1 MANVI
6 ATLIVLALVVAIALI
21 WRWASWPCPAWLVP
35 LLENP
40 YVEAVAGAKTVL
52 ERAGIRPG
60 MRVLDA
66 GCGPGRLTLPASM
79 IVGPSG
85 QVVAVDIQRRMLQ
98 MLRDRVEGKGLTNVE
113 LVLAGL
119 GEGRL
124 AAKEFDIALLVTV
137 LGEIPDK
144 VAALREIYQCL
155 RPGGVLSITEVLPD
169 PHYQALSRVR
179 RLVADTGFRELAI
192 FRGCLSYTLNVSK
205 PANPEASFRQSQ
217 E

>member
-1 MANVI
+1 MPDVI
-6 ATLIVLALVVAIALI
+6 ATLIVLGLVVAITLV

-35 LLENP
+35 LFENP
-40 YVEAVAGAKTVL
+40 YVEAVAGAKTIL

-66 GCGPGRLTLPASM
+66 GCGPGRLTMPVSM

-85 QVVAVDIQRRMLQ
+85 QIVAVDIQRRMLQ
-98 MLRDRVEGKGLTNVE
+98 MLGDRVEEKGRTNVE

-124 AAKEFDIALLVTV
+124 AANEFDIALLVTV

-144 VAALREIYQCL
+144 APALREIYQCL
-155 RPGGVLSITEVLPD
+155 RPGGILSITEVLPD
-169 PHYQALSRVR
+169 PHYQGLSRVR
-179 RLVADTGFRELAI
+179 RLVADSGFRELAI

-205 PANPEASFRQSQ
+205 PAPVPHKL
-217 E
+217 

>member
-1 MANVI
+1 MPDVI
-6 ATLIVLALVVAIALI
+6 ATLIVLGLVVAITLV

-40 YVEAVAGAKTVL
+40 YVEAVAGAKTIL
-52 ERAGIRPG
+52 QRAGIRPG

-66 GCGPGRLTLPASM
+66 GCGPGRLTVPASM

-85 QVVAVDIQRRMLQ
+85 QIVAVDIQGRMLQ
-98 MLRDRVEGKGLTNVE
+98 MLRDRVEEKGLTNVE

-124 AAKEFDIALLVTV
+124 ATNEFDIALLVTV
-137 LGEIPDK
+137 FGEIPDK
-144 VAALREIYQCL
+144 VTALREIYQRL

-169 PHYQALSRVR
+169 PHYQGLSRVR
-179 RLVADTGFRELAI
+179 RLVADSGFHELAI
-192 FRGCLSYTLNVSK
+192 FQGWLSYTLNVSK
-205 PANPEASFRQSQ
+205 PAPVRHKL
-217 E
+217 

>member
-1 MANVI
+1 MLDVKA
-6 ATLIVLALVVAIALI
+6 ALIVLGLVVAITLV

-40 YVEAVAGAKTVL
+40 YVEAVAGAKTIL

-60 MRVLDA
+60 MRALDA
-66 GCGPGRLTLPASM
+66 GCGPGRLTVPASKM
-79 IVGPSG
+79 VGPSG
-85 QVVAVDIQRRMLQ
+85 QIVAVDIQRRMLQ
-98 MLRDRVEGKGLTNVE
+98 MLRGRVEEKGLTNVE

-124 AAKEFDIALLVTV
+124 AANEFDVALLVTV

-144 VAALREIYQCL
+144 VAALREIYECL

-169 PHYQALSRVR
+169 PHYQSLSRVR
-179 RLVADTGFRELAI
+179 RLVADSGFRERVI
-192 FRGCLSYTLNVSK
+192 FQGCLSYMLNVSK
-205 PANPEASFRQSQ
+205 PAPVRHKL
-217 E
+217 

>member
-1 MANVI
+1 MPDVI
-6 ATLIVLALVVAIALI
+6 ATLIVLGLVVAITLV

-40 YVEAVAGAKTVL
+40 YVEAVAGAKTIL
-52 ERAGIRPG
+52 QRAGIRPG

-66 GCGPGRLTLPASM
+66 GCGPGRLTVPASM

-85 QVVAVDIQRRMLQ
+85 QIVAVDIQGRMLQ
-98 MLRDRVEGKGLTNVE
+98 MLRDRVEEKGLTNVE

-124 AAKEFDIALLVTV
+124 ATNEFDIALLVTV

-144 VAALREIYQCL
+144 VTALREIYQRL

-169 PHYQALSRVR
+169 PHYQGLSRVR
-179 RLVADTGFRELAI
+179 RLVADSGFHELAI
-192 FRGCLSYTLNVSK
+192 FQGWLSYTLNVSK
-205 PANPEASFRQSQ
+205 PAPVRHKL
-217 E
+217 